1 MMRRRFGWMSSQSGG
16 DVRIE
21 GMTYTPMVVRV
32 GAWGILEIRLVVDL
46 RKRPVSQFTKE
57 LEPRR

>member
-1 MMRRRFGWMSSQSGG
+1 
-16 DVRIE
+16 
-21 GMTYTPMVVRV
+21 MTYTPMVVRV

-46 RKRPVSQFTKE
+46 RKLPGSQFTKE